1 MITIH
6 DRDEIPVGFSNDTND
21 RYCIIASFA
30 CPDYRGTYFAFPRMK
45 CYAWKWGFR
54 WVGLYSGSQDKP
66 MKISWM
72 QSACC
77 DISKF
82 ITETFT
88 EYGSYYNI
96 AMYILESP
104 DEVEKFISD
113 HNIMNFDFVQEM
125 RSKWIHERSV
135 IGVRHRFN
143 V

>member
-6 DRDEIPVGFSNDTND
+6 DIDEIPVGFSNDTNY
-21 RYCIIASFA
+21 RYCIIASF
-30 CPDYRGTYFAFPRMK
+30 
-45 CYAWKWGFR
+45 
-54 WVGLYSGSQDKP
+54 
-66 MKISWM
+66 
-72 QSACC
+72 
-77 DISKF
+77 
-82 ITETFT
+82 
-88 EYGSYYNI
+88 
-96 AMYILESP
+96 ESP

>member
-21 RYCIIASFA
+21 RYCIIASF
-30 CPDYRGTYFAFPRMK
+30 
-45 CYAWKWGFR
+45 
-54 WVGLYSGSQDKP
+54 
-66 MKISWM
+66 
-72 QSACC
+72 
-77 DISKF
+77 
-82 ITETFT
+82 
-88 EYGSYYNI
+88 
-96 AMYILESP
+96 ESP

-113 HNIMNFDFVQEM
+113 HNIMNSDFVQEM